1 MFKINRTSGASTRN
15 SDTTTSGGQQP
26 QQDPHIT
33 SALNEIQGTINM
45 LRSRIDQKVEDNRG
59 FGEQAAYFRNDASE
73 NNQKAQ
79 EFAEQNQPTQQFVM
93 MADRLY
99 NKVVQI
105 RDRVLDNYYVARDER
120 QSLYNLYAPRIN
132 ASNEVRTKFE
142 ELNAVVTETE
152 TIVSTVNGYMY
163 EAQSY
168 KANVESIHNQ
178 IQQRDVQSQREL
190 DELQRGIQ
198 GLESARC
205 VTQ

>member
-26 QQDPHIT
+26 QQDPAIT
-33 SALNEIQGTINM
+33 TALTQIQGAIDY
-45 LRSRIDQKVEDNRG
+45 SRGLIYKTVEDGRG
-59 FGEQAAYFRNDASE
+59 FVEQAAYLRNNGTE

-93 MADRLY
+93 MADVWYTRI
-99 NKVVQI
+99 VEI
-105 RDRVLDNYYVARDER
+105 RDRVLGILNNIQSSR
-120 QSLYNLYAPRIN
+120 QNTYNAVKSQFNTSY
-132 ASNEVRTKFE
+132 EVQTKFE
-142 ELNAVVTETE
+142 ELNEVVTEIE
-152 TIVSTVNGYMY
+152 TIVSVVNGYMY

-168 KANVESIHNQ
+168 KANVESIDAFN
-178 IQQRDVQSQREL
+178 QQRQNAEY
-190 DELQRGIQ
+190 EAFQRGIQ